1 MTRSVPALLALA
13 ALACTSPGEGDTA
26 PPATSDGLVPVAQ
39 GTPFPF
45 PLTPRQERGRAIF
58 EAVCWTCHGPAA
70 RGDGPAVLAGASSAP
85 PDLTSGEY
93 VGLTAEQLH
102 ARFDTL
108 SASGNPRHPHMRFV
122 LSFMDSTAFG
132 AALSYVPALVYPP
145 EIPGSALA
153 GRVLYE
159 RHCQPCHGASGDG
172 RGPAA
177 DMLSVT
183 PASFLGDTLVAA
195 GSFQALVDKIL
206 QGGALLHGS
215 PMPAWGMFFD
225 ERMGW
230 DVVAY
235 ISSFQPGV
243 LSAPPVAGP
252 R

>member
-1 MTRSVPALLALA
+1 MIRVGLGFLALA
-13 ALACTSPGEGDTA
+13 ALACGSASEGGEPRPTSSTSAAATGEV
-26 PPATSDGLVPVAQ
+26 L
-39 GTPFPF
+39 PFA
-45 PLTPRQERGRAIF
+45 LTPVQERGRAIF
-58 EAVCWTCHGPAA
+58 EAVCWTCHGTAA

-85 PDLTSGEY
+85 PDLTSGKY
-93 VGLTAEQLH
+93 AGLTTEQLH

-108 SASGNPRHPHMRFV
+108 SASASGDPRHPHMRFV

-132 AALSYVPALVYPP
+132 AALSYIPALVYPS
-145 EIPGSALA
+145 ELPGSALA

-159 RHCQPCHGASGDG
+159 RHCKPCHGASGDG

-177 DMLSVT
+177 DMLSIA
-183 PASFLGDTLVAA
+183 PASFREDTLVASRA
-195 GSFQALVDKIL
+195 FQALKDKIL

-225 ERMGW
+225 ERMAW

-243 LSAPPVAGP
+243 LSPPPG